1 MPMISAY
8 RRWVQEDQESKV
20 ILSNSEF
27 EERLGNVQTYYHM
40 PGNHL
45 SLKQFRT
52 HHLALWPPK
61 ELQTLKRLA
70 TSQQPSN
77 PATASPVAESLRAL
91 PATSSPQEVLQKVR
105 GAKLPCGSEG
115 LGIPG
120 VQGPLSH
127 SGTAY
132 SRAISITGAQH

>member
-27 EERLGNVQTYYHM
+27 EDRLGNVQTYYHM

-77 PATASPVAESLRAL
+77 SFP
-91 PATSSPQEVLQKVR
+91 SS
-105 GAKLPCGSEG
+105 
-115 LGIPG
+115 
-120 VQGPLSH
+120 
-127 SGTAY
+127 
-132 SRAISITGAQH
+132 